1 MNSCSQHKKPN
12 NPFKIFKWA
21 KDLNRHFSKE
31 DKPKFEKMLNII
43 SHLFVDACSVMSNS
57 LGPQWN
63 CSWPSSSVHGI
74 FQARILEW
82 VAISFSRG
90 SSRLRDRTQVSC
102 IAGRR
107 FNLWA
112 TREAP
117 NIIYSWDIYRDYNC
131 FGVTIQIGGKW
142 RKVKFRA
149 LDVFEHKND
158 LNF

>member
-63 CSWPSSSVHGI
+63 CSLPSSSVHGI

-82 VAISFSRG
+82 VAISFSKG
-90 SSRLRDRTQVSC
+90 SSGPRDRTHIFCTSC
-102 IAGRR
+102 LGRQ
-107 FNLWA
+107 FLYHCA
-112 TREAP
+112 T
-117 NIIYSWDIYRDYNC
+117 WDLSSD
-131 FGVTIQIGGKW
+131 
-142 RKVKFRA
+142 
-149 LDVFEHKND
+149 LKNQ
-158 LNF
+158 